1 MIRDAI
7 EKDREE
13 LYSLY
18 KSSFSVKNAQ
28 SIDSFFDNGMK
39 DGKVIICEKDDKIVA
54 SVFMND
60 MNVVFNNK
68 LLKSTFLSHV
78 AIHPDYR
85 KTGAIDECMNS
96 VLEEC
101 ERKTLFTFV
110 EANSFKFW
118 ENYGFQEACTHR
130 FYELDHR
137 YFEDIGTQGIY
148 EDATVEE
155 CKFIYDTFVKHFD
168 GYKKR
173 TYHDFEMMFNECQ
186 TANERILV
194 ARHDNKPMGYIRFV
208 LEGKHI
214 KVREIIYLS
223 SNALMRLCKV
233 ALGQRE
239 SILLELSD
247 AERIEKM
254 FALAIPRKRV
264 AVMVRCNNFPLFNKL
279 YNCKV
284 KTSKDAYAL
293 SKKPKYMNE
302 KY

>member
-1 MIRDAI
+1 MIREAI

-60 MNVVFNNK
+60 MNIVFNNK

-85 KTGAIDECMNS
+85 KTGAVDECMNS

-101 ERKTLFTFV
+101 ERKVLFTFV

-137 YFEDIGTQGIY
+137 YFEDVGTQGIY
-148 EDATVEE
+148 EDATIEE
-155 CKFIYDTFVKHFD
+155 CKLVYDSFVKHFD

-173 TYHDFEMMFNECQ
+173 NYHDFEMMFNESKA
-186 TANERILV
+186 ANERILV
-194 ARHDNKPMGYIRFV
+194 ARHDNKPMGYIHFV

>member
-1 MIRDAI
+1 MIREAV
-7 EKDREE
+7 EKDRDE

-28 SIDSFFDNGMK
+28 SIDCFFDYGMK
-39 DGKVIICEKDDKIVA
+39 DGKVILCEKDDKIVA
-54 SVFMND
+54 SVFMKD
-60 MNVVFNNK
+60 MNVVFHNK
-68 LLKSTFLSHV
+68 LLKSIFLSNV

-85 KTGAIDECMNS
+85 KTSAIDECMNS

-101 ERKTLFTFV
+101 ERKSLLTFV
-110 EANSFKFW
+110 EANSYKFW
-118 ENYGFQEACTHR
+118 ENYGFQEACIHR

-137 YFEDIGTQGIY
+137 YFENVSVKGIY
-148 EDATVEE
+148 DDIHVEE
-155 CKFIYDTFVKHFD
+155 LKLIYDNFIKHFD

-173 TYHDFEMMFNECQ
+173 ELHDFEVMLKESVAM
-186 TANERILV
+186 NERILI
-194 ARHDNKPMGYIRFV
+194 ARHNNKPMGYIRFV

-214 KVREIIYLS
+214 KVKEVIYLS
-223 SNALMRLCKV
+223 SNALMRMCKA
-233 ALGQRE
+233 ALAQHD

-254 FALAIPRKRV
+254 FPLAIPRKRV
-264 AVMVRCNNFPLFNKL
+264 SIMVRCNNFPLFNKL
-279 YNCKV
+279 YSSKV

-293 SKKPKYMNE
+293 SKKAKYMNE

>member
-1 MIRDAI
+1 MIREAV
-7 EKDREE
+7 EKDRDE

-18 KSSFSVKNAQ
+18 KSSFSAKNAQ
-28 SIDSFFDNGMK
+28 SIDSFFENGMR
-39 DGKVIICEKDDKIVA
+39 DGKVILCEKDDKIVA

-68 LLKSTFLSHV
+68 LLKSIFLSHV

-85 KTGAIDECMNS
+85 KTGAIDECMSS

-118 ENYGFQEACTHR
+118 ESYGFQEACTHR

-137 YFEDIGTQGIY
+137 YFEGVSIQGVY

-155 CKFIYDTFVKHFD
+155 CKVIYDLFVKHFD

-173 TYHDFEMMFNECQ
+173 SHHDFEMIFNECK
-186 TANERILV
+186 TSNERILV
-194 ARHDNKPMGYIRFV
+194 ARHNDKPMGYIRFC
-208 LEGKHI
+208 LDGKHV
-214 KVREIIYLS
+214 KVKEMVYLS
-223 SNALMRLCKV
+223 SNALMRLCKG

-264 AVMVRCNNFPLFNKL
+264 SIMVRCNNFPLFNKL

-284 KTSKDAYAL
+284 KTSKDAYAV